1 MDVNWNANSICLLI
15 FIMDPV
21 LFTILMKKEEMKSS
35 YVSIIIRT
43 KFVIGKKW
51 IYRISFIFII
61 LRFNGTVFDQLHFNT
76 QHGHTRAGNSLGV
89 YNGNAIVI
97 GGRDRSSSSSTIY
110 HNEVEVLEFEIGRLK
125 WNLKN
130 KYPYHSR

>member
-1 MDVNWNANSICLLI
+1 M
-15 FIMDPV
+15 
-21 LFTILMKKEEMKSS
+21 
-35 YVSIIIRT
+35 
-43 KFVIGKKW
+43 
-51 IYRISFIFII
+51 
-61 LRFNGTVFDQLHFNT
+61 FDQIHVNT
-76 QHGHTRAGNSLGV
+76 THGHTLAGNSLGV

-97 GGRDRSSSSSTIY
+97 GGMDYSSSSSTIY

>member
-1 MDVNWNANSICLLI
+1 M
-15 FIMDPV
+15 
-21 LFTILMKKEEMKSS
+21 
-35 YVSIIIRT
+35 
-43 KFVIGKKW
+43 
-51 IYRISFIFII
+51 
-61 LRFNGTVFDQLHFNT
+61 FDQIHVNT
-76 QHGHTRAGNSLGV
+76 QYGHYYAGNSLGV

-97 GGRDRSSSSSTIY
+97 GGVDRSSSSSYIY